1 MLKRVVALAV
11 TVVVVYV
18 GVTFVQ
24 VWRASGW
31 DQTRKVDALVVLGAA
46 QYNGTPS
53 PVYQRRLD
61 HAYDL
66 WRRDIARR
74 VVVTGSKR
82 VGDRYTEAYAGF
94 DYLRK
99 RGVPETDLVVV
110 DNGTSTWES
119 LAASGRVLR
128 KLGIDE
134 VLMVSDPYHSFRL
147 VGIAGE
153 LGLRGWVSPTDTG
166 GSFTNLVRETGLV
179 AVGRVVGYRRLAS
192 WVG

>member
-1 MLKRVVALAV
+1 MLKRVVALVV

-24 VWRASGW
+24 VWRASEW
-31 DQTRKVDALVVLGAA
+31 DQTREVDALVVLGAA
-46 QYNGTPS
+46 QYNGKPS
-53 PVYQRRLD
+53 PVFQRRLD

-66 WRRDIARR
+66 WRRGIARR

-82 VGDRYTEAYAGF
+82 VGDRFTEAFAGF

-134 VLMVSDPYHSFRL
+134 VMLVSDPYHSFRL

-153 LGLRGWVSPTDTG
+153 IGLQGWVSPTDTEV
-166 GSFTNLVRETGLV
+166 SFTNLVRETGLV
-179 AVGRVVGYRRLAS
+179 AVGRIVGYRRLAS

>member
-1 MLKRVVALAV
+1 VLKRVVALAV

>member
-24 VWRASGW
+24 VWRASEW
-31 DQTRKVDALVVLGAA
+31 DQTREVDALVVLGAA
-46 QYNGTPS
+46 QYNGKPS
-53 PVYQRRLD
+53 PVFQRRLD

-66 WRRDIARR
+66 WRRGVARR

-82 VGDRYTEAYAGF
+82 VGDRFTEAFAGF

-128 KLGIDE
+128 KRGIDE

-153 LGLRGWVSPTDTG
+153 IGLQGWVSPTDTEV
-166 GSFTNLVRETGLV
+166 SFTNLVRETGLV
-179 AVGRVVGYRRLAS
+179 AVGRIVGYRRLAS
-192 WVG
+192 WIG

>member
-1 MLKRVVALAV
+1 MLKRVVALVV

-24 VWRASGW
+24 VWRASEW
-31 DQTRKVDALVVLGAA
+31 DQTREVDALVVLGAA
-46 QYNGTPS
+46 QYNGKPS
-53 PVYQRRLD
+53 PVFQRRLD

-66 WRRDIARR
+66 WRRGIARR

-82 VGDRYTEAYAGF
+82 VGDRFTEAFAGF

-128 KLGIDE
+128 KRGIDE
-134 VLMVSDPYHSFRL
+134 VLMVSDRYHSFRL

-153 LGLRGWVSPTDTG
+153 IGLQGWVSPTDTEV
-166 GSFTNLVRETGLV
+166 SFTNLVRETGLV
-179 AVGRVVGYRRLAS
+179 AVGRIVGYRRLAS
-192 WVG
+192 WSG

>member
-24 VWRASGW
+24 VWRASEW
-31 DQTRKVDALVVLGAA
+31 DQTREVDALVVLGAA
-46 QYNGTPS
+46 QYNGKPS
-53 PVYQRRLD
+53 PVFQRRLD

-66 WRRDIARR
+66 WRRGVARR

-82 VGDRYTEAYAGF
+82 VGDRFTEAFAGF

-128 KLGIDE
+128 KRGIDE

-153 LGLRGWVSPTDTG
+153 IGLQGWVSPTDTDV
-166 GSFTNLVRETGLV
+166 SFTNLVRETGLV
-179 AVGRVVGYRRLAS
+179 AVGRIVGYRRLAS
-192 WVG
+192 WIG